1 MKIRKPFLVSL
12 AIWALLLPYS
22 SSVLAQVETAPSSTS
37 QERTTETDS
46 TSAVTTI
53 NSLSESTESSV
64 TTTEPRVETTVPSSE
79 ETTTSGTTEDNSTTT
94 EAETETTEVVG
105 ENEAGV
111 KINPIHLSVE
121 KGPWRSTRIT
131 VRDKIDW
138 TPQK

>member
-79 ETTTSGTTEDNSTTT
+79 ETTTSGTTEDNSETSTSV
-94 EAETETTEVVG
+94 EAIQEST
-105 ENEAGV
+105 
-111 KINPIHLSVE
+111 ISSFQLSVN
-121 KGPWRSTRIT
+121 KGGNFSILSIIMCKHSSR
-131 VRDKIDW
+131 VEEC
-138 TPQK
+138 